1 MKSVDINSN
10 YNVCPQGQVF
20 NAKTG
25 RKLKPFK
32 INTGYFAV
40 SLWRNNKGNNYT
52 IHRLVANAYIPN
64 PDGLEEVNHID
75 GNKLNN
81 EVSNLEWVSSSGNSY
96 HAVNT
101 GLRTYTNR
109 LTQAQFEECLDKVIN
124 GMSYQELSR
133 YVPYKVPYL
142 STKLRS
148 IARKLSKESLL
159 DDSLQKQRVER
170 AIKNLESI
178 NK

>member
-1 MKSVDINSN
+1 MKEISVNTN
-10 YNVCPQGQVF
+10 YLVCKQGNVF

-25 RKLKPFK
+25 KKLKPG
-32 INTGYFAV
+32 ITNTGYRHV
-40 SLWRNNKGNNYT
+40 SLWKENKGQSFT
-52 IHRLVANAYIPN
+52 VHRLVATAYIPN
-64 PDGLEEVNHID
+64 PMGLEEVNHID

-81 EVSNLEWVSSSGNSY
+81 SITNLEWVSSSGNSQ
-96 HAVNT
+96 HAVDN

-109 LTQAQFEECLDKVIN
+109 LSQTEFEECLNQVIA
-124 GMSYQELSR
+124 GMSYQELTN

-148 IARKLSKESLL
+148 IAKKLNLEDELNK
-159 DDSLQKQRVER
+159 SLQIQRHNR
-170 AIKNLESI
+170 AMKNLESI